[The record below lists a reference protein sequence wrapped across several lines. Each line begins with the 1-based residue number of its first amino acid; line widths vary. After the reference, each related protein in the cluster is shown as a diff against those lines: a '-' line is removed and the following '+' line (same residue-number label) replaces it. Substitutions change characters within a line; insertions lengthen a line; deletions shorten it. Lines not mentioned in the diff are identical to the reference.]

1 MTEEWITKNP
11 SIVVS
16 SISRDIILLRH
27 SITCKK
33 SNNVAEYL
41 IQISLRE
48 LHNDLIKGINE
59 GGLSEVWK
67 ETNS

>member
-11 SIVVS
+11 SVVVS
-16 SISRDIILLRH
+16 SISRDIILLRQK
-27 SITCKK
+27 I
-33 SNNVAEYL
+33 NNVAEYL

-48 LHNDLIKGINE
+48 LHNNLIKGINE
-59 GGLSEVWK
+59 GGLSKVWK